1 MRARRS
7 RRAAVAELEHALAG
21 YEDAVA
27 ASRRAADELRRA
39 RRERRREVPVD
50 EPYDAVTEALTR
62 LVRAAEHG
70 HQLAVGPL
78 TGLSPTA
85 VKRRLGTQPARAWY
99 GRVVAARAALQEHLL
114 AAGPDVS
121 VRQPEVVPTD
131 GSVDLGPFWPV
142 TDYLDITAQAPRR
155 PGRRPPRP
163 THAAA
168 VPDQRAAEDGGG
180 QTTRTSAPAA
190 RSASTSAVGA
200 VGSVTTMDTW

>member
-1 MRARRS
+1 MGARQKRQ
-7 RRAAVAELEHALAG
+7 RAAAELEQALVA
-21 YEDAVA
+21 YEDAVG

-39 RRERRREVPVD
+39 RLEPRREVPVD

-70 HQLAVGPL
+70 HQIAVGPL

-85 VKRRLGTQPARAWY
+85 VKRRLGTQAARIWY
-99 GRVVAARAALQEHLL
+99 DRVVAARTALQEHLL

-121 VRQPEVVPTD
+121 VRQPDVVPTD

-142 TDYLDITAQAPRR
+142 TDYLDITEQAPRR
-155 PGRRPPRP
+155 PARRRPQ
-163 THAAA
+163 AAGRA
-168 VPDQRAAEDGGG
+168 VPEQRAAEDGLGH
-180 QTTRTSAPAA
+180 TTRTSAPAA
-190 RSASTSAVGA
+190 RSASTSAAGA